1 MAATVDIGD
10 SVVSPPSSSGHGQEK
25 RGGMGMG
32 NGQQQRVMN
41 GQQQQHQQRV
51 MNAQQRSMG
60 DGKQRPMGNGQQTM
74 MNGQQTMMNG
84 MDRGQLGQQ
93 QGMGARQL
101 GQRMGSQQLGNGMG
115 YQQQQQQLENGTG
128 HQRSMNG
135 MGHQPSHHPQNGIHA
150 QNEVQGH
157 SFVLT
162 HQQQNIGVDPRQ
174 QPQAPQK
181 LSAPGPPISFHYPPQ
196 DPHGTPRTRTISTG
210 SIRPDIQLFEKLGDR
225 LPQKPPRGKKL
236 SKTRNGPDRSS
247 TTTLHTNDGSNG
259 SLSSSMQHKF
269 VGQRSPLKSGASQ
282 VQVQQAQAPLRP
294 TTPQKP
300 GRPTTP
306 QKSGRPTTPSTHKTV
321 RPTTP
326 QTQKSAR
333 PTTPA
338 NRPTTPPV
346 VQLDEDTI
354 RNAGIE
360 LDDDPFARVEGVRML
375 KPAMKK
381 GKVQNE
387 ADDGETADG
396 HGQGHEEVES
406 ASSHHHHHQR
416 EAAGSVIVSP
426 EDAKRAR
433 KEARRLEREREKGK
447 EREKEKERMSEIGMD
462 GSQEHEEAEE
472 PVSSYYFNLAQLLSH
487 HQVVKN
493 LLEYMNF
500 YEWCILSSISKEIR
514 ILLVQSPPLREE
526 VLERF
531 LKTVGYGRWGWNEP
545 EPLSLSLQV
554 CIRITI

>member
-1 MAATVDIGD
+1 
-10 SVVSPPSSSGHGQEK
+10 
-25 RGGMGMG
+25 
-32 NGQQQRVMN
+32 
-41 GQQQQHQQRV
+41 
-51 MNAQQRSMG
+51 
-60 DGKQRPMGNGQQTM
+60 
-74 MNGQQTMMNG
+74 
-84 MDRGQLGQQ
+84 
-93 QGMGARQL
+93 
-101 GQRMGSQQLGNGMG
+101 
-115 YQQQQQQLENGTG
+115 
-128 HQRSMNG
+128 
-135 MGHQPSHHPQNGIHA
+135 
-150 QNEVQGH
+150 
-157 SFVLT
+157 
-162 HQQQNIGVDPRQ
+162 
-174 QPQAPQK
+174 
-181 LSAPGPPISFHYPPQ
+181 
-196 DPHGTPRTRTISTG
+196 
-210 SIRPDIQLFEKLGDR
+210 
-225 LPQKPPRGKKL
+225 
-236 SKTRNGPDRSS
+236 
-247 TTTLHTNDGSNG
+247 
-259 SLSSSMQHKF
+259 
-269 VGQRSPLKSGASQ
+269 
-282 VQVQQAQAPLRP
+282 
-294 TTPQKP
+294 
-300 GRPTTP
+300 
-306 QKSGRPTTPSTHKTV
+306 
-321 RPTTP
+321 
-326 QTQKSAR
+326 
-333 PTTPA
+333 
-338 NRPTTPPV
+338 
-346 VQLDEDTI
+346 
-354 RNAGIE
+354 
-360 LDDDPFARVEGVRML
+360 LDDDLLARVEGVRML

-416 EAAGSVIVSP
+416 EVAGSVTVSP

-472 PVSSYYFNLAQLLSH
+472 PVSSYYFNLAKLLSQ